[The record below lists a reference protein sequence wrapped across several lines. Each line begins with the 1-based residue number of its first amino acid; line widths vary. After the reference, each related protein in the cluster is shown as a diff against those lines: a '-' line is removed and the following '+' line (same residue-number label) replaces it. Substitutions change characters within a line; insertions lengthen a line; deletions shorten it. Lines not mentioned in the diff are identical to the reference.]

1 MEKIFVD
8 DIVAEIAPRGQAT
21 VPESIK
27 TELLHR
33 IRTLAPAKEQVV
45 RRRRCMRPALGGVK
59 VSLDET
65 WV

>member
-33 IRTLAPAKEQVV
+33 IRTLDICV
-45 RRRRCMRPALGGVK
+45 ALGGAEA
-59 VSLDET
+59 SLYET
-65 WV
+65 CLRWCEGVA